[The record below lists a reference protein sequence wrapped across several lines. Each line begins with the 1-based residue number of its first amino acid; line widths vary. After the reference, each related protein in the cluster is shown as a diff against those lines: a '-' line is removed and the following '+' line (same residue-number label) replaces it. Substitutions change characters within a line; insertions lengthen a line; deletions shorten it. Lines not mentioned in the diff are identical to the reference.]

1 MELAEREGIFS
12 GGSGVK
18 LHYRGH
24 RVESAPFRAVIAL
37 IEAPE
42 DTGRLY
48 ADLVQQLTPSGFVLY
63 GCAHQEYRR
72 VPGQTGFLEEWNAL
86 YRELDAFLGLVKGFE
101 PDAPVFLAGAHVA
114 GQLVMTFALHHP
126 ERLRGVIGFYPR
138 LHISRSRSPIV
149 SLTRALS
156 RIWPAFA
163 PATDLNV
170 EIAPAG
176 AAQQRKPRRTNPER
190 LSSDLAMIEA
200 TTSDI
205 AIPVIVIDGEA
216 STDTAEVE
224 GISYDDGMSRR
235 SLKDVELWLDR
246 VLRDA
251 SQ

>member
-1 MELAEREGIFS
+1 MQVAEREGIFS

-48 ADLVQQLTPSGFVLY
+48 ADLVQQLTPSGYVLY
-63 GCAHQEYRR
+63 GCTHHEYRR

-86 YRELDAFLGLVKGFE
+86 YRELDAFLGLVQGFE

-126 ERLRGVIGFYPR
+126 ERLRGVLGFYPR
-138 LHISRSRSPIV
+138 VHVSSHRSPIV

-163 PATDLNV
+163 PATDLNL
-170 EIAPAG
+170 EAAPVDG
-176 AAQQRKPRRTNPER
+176 AQQWTAKRIKSER
-190 LSSDLAMIEA
+190 LPSDLAVTEA
-200 TTSDI
+200 TSSDI
-205 AIPVIVIDGEA
+205 TIPVMVIDSA
-216 STDTAEVE
+216 DVE
-224 GISYDDGMSRR
+224 GSSKDEGMSRQ
-235 SLKDVELWLDR
+235 SLKDVKLWLDR
-246 VLRDA
+246 VLQEA
-251 SQ
+251 PK

>member
-1 MELAEREGIFS
+1 MELAEREGIFP

-24 RVESAPFRAVIAL
+24 RVESVPFRAVIAL

-48 ADLVQQLTPSGFVLY
+48 AELVQQLTPSGYVLY
-63 GCAHQEYRR
+63 GCAHHEHRR
-72 VPGQTGFLEEWNAL
+72 VPGQAGFLEEWNAL
-86 YRELDAFLGLVKGFE
+86 YRELDAFLGLVKGLE
-101 PDAPVFLAGAHVA
+101 PDAPLFLAGAHVA

-138 LHISRSRSPIV
+138 LHVSTSRSPIV

-163 PATDLNV
+163 PATEVNL
-170 EIAPAG
+170 EIASGEVA
-176 AAQQRKPRRTNPER
+176 RRQTAMGTNTER
-190 LSSDLAMIEA
+190 LSSDLAVTEA
-200 TTSDI
+200 TASDI
-205 AIPVIVIDGEA
+205 TIPVMVIDNETSTA
-216 STDTAEVE
+216 SAGVEGSSKDE
-224 GISYDDGMSRR
+224 GISRQ

-246 VLRDA
+246 VVRDA
-251 SQ
+251 SE

>member
-48 ADLVQQLTPSGFVLY
+48 ADLVQQLTPAGYVLY
-63 GCAHQEYRR
+63 GCAHHEYRR

-86 YRELDAFLGLVKGFE
+86 YRELDAFLGLVRGLE
-101 PDAPVFLAGAHVA
+101 PDAPVFVAGAHVA

-138 LHISRSRSPIV
+138 LHVSNSRSPIV
-149 SLTRALS
+149 SLTRRLS

-163 PATDLNV
+163 PATDLHL
-170 EIAPAG
+170 EIAPG
-176 AAQQRKPRRTNPER
+176 DSSQRKARRTNPER
-190 LSSDLAMIEA
+190 LSSDLAVTEA
-200 TTSDI
+200 TASDI
-205 AIPVIVIDGEA
+205 SIPVMVIDDEA
-216 STDTAEVE
+216 KVQSTKVEVSSQDE
-224 GISYDDGMSRR
+224 DVSRQ

-246 VLRDA
+246 VLRNA
-251 SQ
+251 SE